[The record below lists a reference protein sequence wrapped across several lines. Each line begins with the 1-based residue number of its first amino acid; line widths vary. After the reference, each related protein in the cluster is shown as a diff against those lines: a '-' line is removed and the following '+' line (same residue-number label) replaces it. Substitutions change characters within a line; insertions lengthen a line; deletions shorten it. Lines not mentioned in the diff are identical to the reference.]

1 MVDLHNFENYNA
13 YTCFKTSYLLEL
25 ERRIA
30 RKIPNCNL
38 KGKPHIESRI
48 KTLKKDL
55 STIFDMI
62 QGCGKSAFGWDSTR
76 NMVIAEEAI

>member
-1 MVDLHNFENYNA
+1 MNNIENYNA
-13 YTCFKTSYLLEL
+13 DTSLKIGYILEL

-38 KGKPHIESRI
+38 KRKPHIESRI